1 MSYPGVVAPT
11 PASTCRQSLQDLMF
25 CAIQSITDLN
35 AGAARH
41 QRSLNSGSLSEGGH
55 RVLHHA
61 ALKGSFNHP
70 APRRPRKCPH
80 H

>member
-35 AGAARH
+35 AGAARRRR
-41 QRSLNSGSLSEGGH
+41 RSTRGH
-55 RVLHHA
+55 FLKA
-61 ALKGSFNHP
+61 ATASRIT
-70 APRRPRKCPH
+70 RR
-80 H
+80 